1 MNKRGTLIKNFR
13 RCWQLH
19 LFMLLGV
26 AYILTFAYYPMLG
39 VQIAFKDYNP
49 MLGIWGSEWVGL
61 KHFLKYFNSLHFK
74 RTITNTLSI
83 SLYSILAGFPLPV
96 LFALFLNV
104 MRNMRLKKFIQT
116 VTYIPHFISTVV
128 LVGMIFQL
136 LNPVTGLYGSFYK
149 LMGGE
154 GYPTDILGVKSAF
167 IHIYVWSGVWQELG
181 WGSIIY
187 LAALS
192 GVSPELHEAATI
204 DGASRLQRIWYVDLP
219 AILPTVAI
227 MLIMRSGSVMSVGFE
242 KTFLMQNSVNL
253 SASEVISTYVY
264 KQGLGKGTR
273 GFSYGSAVGLFNS
286 AVNCIMLIV
295 VNTITKKISGDTA
308 SLF

>member
-1 MNKRGTLIKNFR
+1 MNKNASFVKGFK

-26 AYILTFAYYPMLG
+26 IYILTFAYYPMFG

-49 MLGIWGSEWVGL
+49 ILGVWGSEWVGL
-61 KHFLKYFNSLHFK
+61 KHFTKFFTSPHFE

-83 SLYSILAGFPLPV
+83 SLYSILMGFPLPV
-96 LFALFLNV
+96 VFALLLNV

-116 VTYIPHFISTVV
+116 ITYIPHFISTVV

-136 LNPVTGLYGSFYK
+136 LSPVSGLYGSFYK
-149 LMGGE
+149 LLGGE
-154 GYPTDILGVKSAF
+154 GYPMDILGQKNAF
-167 IHIYVWSGVWQELG
+167 IHLYVWSGIWQEMG

-204 DGASRLQRIWYVDLP
+204 DGASRLQRIWHVDLP

-242 KTFLMQNSVNL
+242 KTYLMQNSVNL
-253 SASEVISTYVY
+253 SASEVISTFVY

-273 GFSYGSAVGLFNS
+273 GFSYGSAIGLFNS
-286 AVNCIMLIV
+286 VVNFVMLIL
-295 VNTITKKISGDTA
+295 VNTITKKLSGDTA
-308 SLF
+308 SLW